1 MIIIEPDR
9 RLQIL
14 RPKDNSDI
22 PKCTQLV
29 ARNAFPKE
37 SVIMTRRDE
46 LDLIFE
52 DKEFGLTPI

>member
-9 RLQIL
+9 RVQIP
-14 RPKDNSDI
+14 RPEYNSGI
-22 PKCTQLV
+22 LKCTQLV

-37 SVIMTRRDE
+37 SLIMTMRDK

-52 DKEFGLTPI
+52 DKEFGLIPI